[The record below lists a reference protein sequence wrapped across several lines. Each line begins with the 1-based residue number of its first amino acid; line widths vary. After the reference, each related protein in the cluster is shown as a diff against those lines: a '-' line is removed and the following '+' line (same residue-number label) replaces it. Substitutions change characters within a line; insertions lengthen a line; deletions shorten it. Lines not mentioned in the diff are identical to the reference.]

1 MSRVWCIPRSTI
13 YHQKQQRI
21 QSQTLNKRGRKPVI
35 CDAKLLETIRVII
48 REAQMLGF
56 TGEGYRKIHAKLKF
70 KCIKVGKERVRRIM
84 RENNLL
90 APHRCGQPRGPRSH
104 TGTIIP
110 IAPNLMWGTD
120 ATATYTSQHG
130 NVTVFAAVD
139 HFTGECVGIHAAI
152 VGNRFEA
159 LEPIRQG
166 IKQYFS
172 CYEKDIASSLLI
184 RHDHGSQY
192 MSRYFQKEIQFL
204 GATSSPSFVR
214 SPEGNGVI
222 ERFFRTLKEQL
233 LWVKHFKTVDQLL
246 EALHDF
252 KQRYNGHWIMQRHNY
267 RTPKQVRD
275 EWDAAMMEAA

>member
-1 MSRVWCIPRSTI
+1 MWCIPRSTI

-21 QSQTLNKRGRKPVI
+21 KAPVAVKRGRKPALS
-35 CDAKLLETIRVII
+35 DEQLLHEIRVII
-48 REAQMLGF
+48 RDAQALGF
-56 TGEGYRKIHAKLKF
+56 TGEGYRKIYARLKF
-70 KCIKVGKERVRRIM
+70 KRIKAGKERVRRVM
-84 RENNLL
+84 RENSLL
-90 APHRCGQPRGPRSH
+90 APHRLSKPRGPKSH

-130 NVTVFAAVD
+130 NATVFAAVD

-152 VGNRFEA
+152 IGNRFEA

-166 IKQYFS
+166 IKQYFGR
-172 CYEKDIASSLLI
+172 YEKSIASSLLL

-192 MSRYFQKEIQFL
+192 MSKHFQKEIKFL
-204 GATSSPSFVR
+204 GVRSSPSFVR

-233 LWVKHFKTVDQLL
+233 LWVKHFETVDQLL

-252 KQRYNGHWIMQRHNY
+252 KQRYNENWIMQRHNY

>member
-1 MSRVWCIPRSTI
+1 MSTST
-13 YHQKQQRI
+13 
-21 QSQTLNKRGRKPVI
+21 KRGRKPTI
-35 CDAKLLETIRVII
+35 SDDQLLLEIRQII
-48 REAQMLGF
+48 RGAQELGF
-56 TGEGYRKIHAKLKF
+56 SGEGYRKVWARLRF
-70 KCIKVGKERVRRIM
+70 KQIKADKERVRRIM

-90 APHRCGQPRGPRSH
+90 APHRLGKPRGPVSH

-120 ATATYTSQHG
+120 ATATYTSHHG

-152 VGNRFEA
+152 IGNRFEA

-166 IKQYFS
+166 IKQYFGH
-172 CYEKDIASSLLI
+172 YEKNIASSLLL

-192 MSRYFQKEIQFL
+192 MSKHFQNEIKFL
-204 GATSSPSFVR
+204 GVTSSPSFVR

-233 LWVKHFKTVDQLL
+233 LWVKYFETVEQLL
-246 EALHDF
+246 EALHEF
-252 KQRYNGHWIMQRHNY
+252 KQRYNEHWIMQRHNY

-275 EWDAAMMEAA
+275 EWDAAMMEVA